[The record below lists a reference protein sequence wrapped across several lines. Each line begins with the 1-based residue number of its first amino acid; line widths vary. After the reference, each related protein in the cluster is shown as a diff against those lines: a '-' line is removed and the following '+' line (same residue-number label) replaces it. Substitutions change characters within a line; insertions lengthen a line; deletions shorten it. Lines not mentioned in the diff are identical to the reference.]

1 MKKEVVEKVQLHSL
15 LMFHYIRSMYPL
27 LQKTSIPQIR
37 YYLMIY
43 FINKSTQNMNFLLQF
58 PHIKATCSKKGSR
71 HMYALHTFCQCLEI
85 WEKISI
91 YPMFE
96 HMPWS
101 FYEKVLWL
109 FWMPEALIEA
119 MKVLKVYDVA
129 TTSTLTIVTQTKGFG
144 GTMARN
150 LKGIHVTKFIF

>member
-71 HMYALHTFCQCLEI
+71 HMYALHTFCQRLEI

-96 HMPWS
+96 HMP
-101 FYEKVLWL
+101 
-109 FWMPEALIEA
+109 
-119 MKVLKVYDVA
+119 
-129 TTSTLTIVTQTKGFG
+129 
-144 GTMARN
+144 
-150 LKGIHVTKFIF
+150 

>member
-85 WEKISI
+85 WEKII
-91 YPMFE
+91 YISHVRTHAVIFLWKSSVIILDA
-96 HMPWS
+96 WS
-101 FYEKVLWL
+101 LNWGHESFKSLQRCNYFNLNHCDTDKR
-109 FWMPEALIEA
+109 FWRYYG
-119 MKVLKVYDVA
+119 KK
-129 TTSTLTIVTQTKGFG
+129 S
-144 GTMARN
+144 
-150 LKGIHVTKFIF
+150 